1 MEFIGLFLISAL
13 RSSVPVALAAVG
25 GTFSARC
32 GIMPMGMEGFIL
44 MGAFGATCG
53 SYFPIIPGSDC
64 SAASCSRRSMPCST
78 VFCVCSTTW
87 TRSSAASA

>member
-53 SYFPIIPGSDC
+53 S
-64 SAASCSRRSMPCST
+64 
-78 VFCVCSTTW
+78 
-87 TRSSAASA
+87 

>member
-53 SYFPIIPGSDC
+53 AYFTNNPGIGLLC
-64 SAASCSRRSMPCST
+64 GVLLSAL
-78 VFCVCSTTW
+78 
-87 TRSSAASA
+87 